1 MKNVQRGTT
10 GLIIMTEEYEQAL
23 ANAGWHVDE
32 FELFEQESLK
42 HGDGITGNAVLDS
55 KMDNTPPALWQAIL
69 DAADEI
75 DAANAAHKE

>member
-23 ANAGWHVDE
+23 ANA
-32 FELFEQESLK
+32 
-42 HGDGITGNAVLDS
+42 
-55 KMDNTPPALWQAIL
+55 
-69 DAADEI
+69 ADEI